1 MERKDLKFYETPAM
15 EVVELKAQSA
25 LLAGSGP
32 SDDDEKMAPSFEPEP
47 EY

>member
-25 LLAGSGP
+25 LLAGSGYDP
-32 SDDDEKMAPSFEPEP
+32 LNPNPGDDENE
-47 EY
+47 